1 MAAQADAIVGD
12 GPDVAGRKNYF
23 DYIHRSDQIRS
34 SLAAPLTL
42 AEVSTWLVLSAIE
55 LQICFSPRFES
66 QASKQM
72 AHSQNV
78 SFHAPADR

>member
-1 MAAQADAIVGD
+1 MAAQADAVVGD

-42 AEVSTWLVLSAIE
+42 AEVL
-55 LQICFSPRFES
+55 ES
-66 QASKQM
+66 WT
-72 AHSQNV
+72 
-78 SFHAPADR
+78 